1 MDKKL
6 ANNAIV
12 GIMFLCGMVAFV
24 FVLFNIG
31 GGGFF
36 HSQLTLYGKFS
47 QVKGLHMG
55 SEVSLNGLRVGV
67 VKGLQITDPKTREIT
82 VEMSVDNKIHQYLRI
97 DSVATIK
104 TQGILGDKYIEIAIG
119 SLDQAQLK
127 DGDTLVTSEPEDIFQ
142 KGGKVVDGISNK
154 FAPGGDFETLLKR
167 LNVIAENLV
176 SVTSQL
182 KAGKSGE
189 KIAGSLNHMEEI
201 LRKIRTGEGSLGALI
216 NDPTVYEDI
225 KAMTGGAKR
234 SAVLQYFMRQF
245 IDEGAKDLKNSQPKE
260 QTKPREPSSKW

>member
-1 MDKKL
+1 MDRKL

-12 GIMFLCGMVAFV
+12 GVMFLIGVIAFV

-36 HSQLTLYGKFS
+36 RSQLTLYGKFS

-67 VKGLQITDPKTREIT
+67 VKSLHITDPKTREIT
-82 VEMSVDNKIHQYLRI
+82 IEMSVSKSSQEYIRA
-97 DSVATIK
+97 DSTATVK
-104 TQGILGDKYIEIAIG
+104 TQGILGDKYIEISIG
-119 SLDQAQLK
+119 SFDSPVIK
-127 DGDTLVTSEPEDIFQ
+127 DGEFLASSEIEDIFS
-142 KGGKVVDGISNK
+142 KGGKVVEGISSK
-154 FAPGGDFETLLKR
+154 FGPGGDIEALIKH
-167 LNVIAENLV
+167 LNILAENLV

-189 KIAGSLNHMEEI
+189 KLALSMAHMEEI
-201 LRKIRTGEGSLGALI
+201 LRKIRMGEGSLGALI

-234 SAVLQYFMRQF
+234 SSILQYFMNKF
-245 IDEGAKDLKNSQPKE
+245 IEDGAEEKSKKKSEK
-260 QTKPREPSSKW
+260 PSSN

>member
-1 MDKKL
+1 MDKKI

-12 GIMFLCGMVAFV
+12 GTMFLVGFIAFV
-24 FVLFNIG
+24 FVLFSIG
-31 GGGFF
+31 GGGFLR
-36 HSQLTLYGKFS
+36 SQLKLFAKFS

-67 VKGLQITDPKTREIT
+67 VNALHISDPKTREIT
-82 VEMSVDNKIHQYLRI
+82 IEMSVAKNVAQYLRL
-97 DSVATIK
+97 DSIATVK
-104 TQGILGDKYIEIAIG
+104 TQGILGDKYIEISIG

-127 DGDTLVTSEPEDIFQ
+127 DGDTIQSSEPEDIFA
-142 KGGKVVDGISNK
+142 KGGKVVDGISTK
-154 FAPGGDFETLLKR
+154 FAPGGDVETLLKR

-182 KAGKSGE
+182 KANKSGE

-245 IDEGAKDLKNSQPKE
+245 IDEGAKDLKQQNPKV
-260 QTKPREPSSKW
+260 REPSSKW